1 MNNENVNLVLM
12 QQEMKSKLVAWLLA
26 YFLGVFGGHCFY
38 IRKKGLG
45 WAILLTFCSILLV
58 PIALLLIIY
67 SLFLINKSIE
77 MHNRKVAIKYT
88 IKDNKNERIK

>member
-1 MNNENVNLVLM
+1 MKNENINLVLM
-12 QQEMKSKLVAWLLA
+12 QQEMKSKLTAWLLA

-38 IRKKGLG
+38 IGRKGLG
-45 WAILLTFCSILLV
+45 LVILLTFCSILLV

-77 MHNRKVAIKYT
+77 MHNRKVIIKYT
-88 IKDNKNERIK
+88 IND